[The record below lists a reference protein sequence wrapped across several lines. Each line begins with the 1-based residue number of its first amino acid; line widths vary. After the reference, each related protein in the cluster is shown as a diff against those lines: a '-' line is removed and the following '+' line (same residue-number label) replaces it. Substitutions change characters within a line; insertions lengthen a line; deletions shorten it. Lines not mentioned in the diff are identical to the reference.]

1 MIEEYHY
8 FRGYFFT
15 MDLSTIYKAVG
26 DTLIQLEDRRF
37 IKLLIELFKEKTL
50 VDDTSTITGE

>member
-15 MDLSTIYKAVG
+15 TDLSTIYKAVG

-37 IKLLIELFKEKTL
+37 INLLIELFKEKCL